1 MELTPKY
8 VQGLIEKTSK
18 ALESLEVLDNGKE
31 VYDKAITY
39 RDDEKHVDERGE
51 LVTALVAVE
60 YSHGLVDGAIGSGA
74 MKVLENEE
82 LFVF

>member
-18 ALESLEVLDNGKE
+18 ALESLEVLEGGKA
-31 VYDKAITY
+31 VYDMALSY
-39 RDDEKHVDERGE
+39 RDDAKHFAEKGE
-51 LVTALVAVE
+51 LVTALAAVE
-60 YSHGLVDGAIGSGA
+60 YSHGLLDGAVGSGA